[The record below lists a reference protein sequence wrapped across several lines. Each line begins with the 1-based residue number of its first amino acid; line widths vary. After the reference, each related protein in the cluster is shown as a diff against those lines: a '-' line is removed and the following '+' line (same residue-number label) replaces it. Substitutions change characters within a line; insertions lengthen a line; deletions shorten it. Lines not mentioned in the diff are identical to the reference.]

1 MSAAREGLEAAR
13 GPDCSEAEWAAR
25 VDLAAAYRLLALYG
39 LDDRIATHVS
49 NRVPDED
56 GTYLLNPLGLY
67 FDEIT
72 ASSLIKV
79 DYAGRPLSDSPHPV
93 NRAGVVIH
101 SAVLEARPD
110 VRCVVHTHTQAGM
123 AISALEDGL
132 LPITQTAMHFYGRT
146 GMHDYE
152 GVAFDDDEKARL
164 ARDLGP
170 HCALILRNHGLL
182 TAGASVSHAVDL
194 MVDLDK
200 ACRTQ
205 LDALATGRPLV
216 IPSEAVCRRAAQ
228 QYDDFSRSDLRDVG
242 WPGHLRR
249 LDRLDPSYRS

>member
-1 MSAAREGLEAAR
+1 MSAAPQGLEPAP
-13 GPDCSEAEWAAR
+13 GLDCSEAEWAAR

-49 NRVPDED
+49 NRVPDEE
-56 GTYLLNPLGLY
+56 GTYLLNPLGVY

-110 VRCVVHTHTQAGM
+110 VVCVVHTHSRAGM
-123 AISALEDGL
+123 AVSALDEGL
-132 LPITQTAMHFYGRT
+132 LPITQTAMGFFEGI

-152 GVAFDDDEKARL
+152 GVAFDEAEKARL

-170 HCALILRNHGLL
+170 HRALILRNHGLL
-182 TAGASVSHAVDL
+182 TASASVSHAVDL

-200 ACRTQ
+200 ACAVQ
-205 LDALATGRPLV
+205 LDALATGRTLV
-216 IPSEAVCRRAAQ
+216 VPPEAVCRHVAQ
-228 QYDDFSRSDLRDVG
+228 QFDDFCRSDLRDVG

-249 LDRLDPSYRS
+249 LDRLDASFRS